1 MLRFL
6 SVLSISIFLIANM
19 ASAQDE
25 VMGNWEGRYQT
36 ESYDSGKLRAQIIAE
51 GNGTYRAIV
60 RIGEE
65 WEPSPGLTIMGKSED
80 KKTVFSGM
88 VDVGYELGGTYR
100 VSATIAESKFAGR
113 FVGDEAS
120 GSIEMSRVD
129 KKPATLGAT
138 PPAGAVV
145 LFDGKNLNAWQRTDG
160 KPAKWK
166 LTEEGAM
173 EVTNGTI
180 ITKQKFQDCKLH
192 VEFRT
197 PYMPEARGQARGN
210 SGVYLQGR
218 YEIQVLDSFGLE
230 ATEGD
235 CGGIYGVAPP
245 KVNACL
251 PPTVWQTYDITFYA
265 PKYDNAGNKLKDAE
279 VTVDHNGQIIHDNVS
294 LPGPTGGSLEKDAA
308 NPGGLM
314 LQDHENPVQF
324 RNIWLLPL

>member
-1 MLRFL
+1 MLRYL
-6 SVLSISIFLIANM
+6 SMFSVSILLMVSFAF
-19 ASAQDE
+19 AQDE

-36 ESYDSGKLRAQIIAE
+36 DNYDTGKLRAQIIAE
-51 GNGTYRAIV
+51 GGGNYQAIV

-65 WEPSPGLTIMGKSED
+65 WEQSPGLTIMGKTED
-80 KKTVFSGM
+80 NKTVFSGT
-88 VDVGYELGGTYR
+88 VDVGYDLGGTYK
-100 VSATIAESKFAGR
+100 VTATIAESKFAGR
-113 FVGDEAS
+113 FVGDERS
-120 GSIEMSRVD
+120 GSIEMSKVD
-129 KKPATLGAT
+129 KTPASLGAT
-138 PPAGAVV
+138 PPAGALM
-145 LFDGKNLNAWQRTDG
+145 LFDGKDLNAWQQTDG

-166 LTEEGAM
+166 LTQDGAM
-173 EVTNGTI
+173 EVTKGSI
-180 ITKQKFQDCKLH
+180 ITKQKFQNCKLH

-251 PPTVWQTYDITFYA
+251 PPMEWQTYDVTFYA
-265 PKYDNAGNKLKDAE
+265 PKFDNAGNKLKDAE
-279 VTVDHNGQIIHDNVS
+279 VTVEHNGKIIHDQLS
-294 LPGPTGGSLEKDAA
+294 LPAPTGGSLNQDVTK
-308 NPGGLM
+308 PGGLM
-314 LQDHENPVQF
+314 LQDHENPVQY